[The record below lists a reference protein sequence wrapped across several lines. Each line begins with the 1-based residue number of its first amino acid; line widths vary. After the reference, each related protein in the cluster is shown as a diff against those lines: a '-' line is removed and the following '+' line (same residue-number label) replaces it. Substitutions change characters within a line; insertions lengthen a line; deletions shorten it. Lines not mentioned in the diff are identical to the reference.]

1 MFTQLAKNKCKLH
14 KTFYSP
20 AQPVLNGNKNKVKK
34 KKRRRL
40 RKKSKSN
47 NNVTKDLKSKNAVK
61 PKRQKKLDSNAAPQ
75 IALSQSLKE
84 TFKWSQQSQQSLKM
98 SQQSQDEFFDSQE
111 LNDFALDL
119 DVIST
124 PIKALSLTQSI
135 PLPLSQRTPT
145 PISTSDSSALAKV
158 YQVEKNIRLALGAA
172 ALASKDGAKLESNGN
187 FLLAR
192 SLMTQA
198 LTEVD
203 RCKAVLL
210 RESQVCTL

>member
-1 MFTQLAKNKCKLH
+1 MFSQLSKNTCKLS
-14 KTFYSP
+14 KTFYSS
-20 AQPVLNGNKNKVKK
+20 AQPVLNGNKNISKK

-40 RKKSKSN
+40 RKKSKTN

-61 PKRQKKLDSNAAPQ
+61 PKRQKKLDSNAVPQ
-75 IALSQSLKE
+75 ITL
-84 TFKWSQQSQQSLKM
+84 SQQSQQSLKM

-119 DVIST
+119 AVIST
-124 PIKALSLTQSI
+124 PIKALSPTQSI

-187 FLLAR
+187 FLLVR

>member
-1 MFTQLAKNKCKLH
+1 
-14 KTFYSP
+14 
-20 AQPVLNGNKNKVKK
+20 
-34 KKRRRL
+34 
-40 RKKSKSN
+40 
-47 NNVTKDLKSKNAVK
+47 
-61 PKRQKKLDSNAAPQ
+61 
-75 IALSQSLKE
+75 
-84 TFKWSQQSQQSLKM
+84 M

-119 DVIST
+119 AVIST
-124 PIKALSLTQSI
+124 PIKALSPTTQSI

-187 FLLAR
+187 FLLVR

>member
-1 MFTQLAKNKCKLH
+1 MFSQLAKNKCKLS
-14 KTFYSP
+14 KTFYSS
-20 AQPVLNGNKNKVKK
+20 AQPVLNGNKNISKK

-40 RKKSKSN
+40 RKKSKTN

-61 PKRQKKLDSNAAPQ
+61 PKRQKKLDSNAVPQ
-75 IALSQSLKE
+75 ITL
-84 TFKWSQQSQQSLKM
+84 SQQSQQSLKM

-119 DVIST
+119 AVIST
-124 PIKALSLTQSI
+124 PIKTLSPTQSI

-187 FLLAR
+187 FLLVR